1 MQETNRKQEAEDKQ
15 RQELTELSASAQK
28 HQQGKDEA
36 ETVVVSPPKLKKLGG
51 MIVKIRRHTSVV
63 SQVDASAWCRES
75 AWMMCTIHCDCERKT
90 SDLWYSTVTRRVM
103 LPGPGC
109 FIWCAPVSLL
119 CSQTQG
125 MAT

>member
-1 MQETNRKQEAEDKQ
+1 MQEANRKQEAEDKQ
-15 RQELTELSASAQK
+15 MQELTELSAQT
-28 HQQGKDEA
+28 HQQGEDEA
-36 ETVVVSPPKLKKLGG
+36 ETVVVSPPKLKKLDG
-51 MIVKIRRHTSVV
+51 MIVNIRRQTSLV

-90 SDLWYSTVTRRVM
+90 SDLWYSTVKRRIM

-109 FIWCAPVSLL
+109 FIWCPPVSLS